1 MEEKEKRS
9 KAHSWNPNPN
19 PKSNATTMKKKHD
32 FEYCTVCK
40 LNHDQGPSHK
50 YIPSH
55 TKSLSTFLSRFQAK
69 LSDVVFFLKNPTFL
83 RLEHAARN
91 RLWCVFCDFDIDER
105 DSSFACGNAINHLAS
120 AEHLKNLKHFLW
132 KYGGGMDSV
141 DKFRILEAD
150 LAKWEKK
157 CKSLKSEA
165 ISGGPM
171 PGPSN
176 DIHNKLEYG
185 ILDTFENNSSSSFSN
200 GVMPLLYHTNEN
212 QVSHSGLSQVA
223 NVGCFVQDV
232 TASSSINSKGLTVS
246 SQGSLISNG
255 NKGSADGNFN
265 TERMN
270 KVYQHGRMTIG
281 QSSSQG
287 VQNLTQ
293 IPSKGP
299 KEAGGNVYTGAL
311 PPWFAADE
319 ENQLSIP
326 IQPVSGTLLPPSSKS
341 GKSKKLNPKRVGAAW
356 AERRKRELE
365 MEQRGEI
372 VKSDYDAN
380 WLPNFGGV
388 WQSGTRKETK
398 KEFELEKLNSVK
410 VESQSEMPIKIQ
422 PYVSKRM
429 RTGAS
434 E

>member
-1 MEEKEKRS
+1 MKKT
-9 KAHSWNPNPN
+9 KT
-19 PKSNATTMKKKHD
+19 KKKKHE

-69 LSDVVFFLKNPTFL
+69 LSDVVFFLNNPTFL

-157 CKSLKSEA
+157 CKALKTEA
-165 ISGGPM
+165 VSGGPM

-176 DIHNKLEYG
+176 DIHTKLEYG
-185 ILDTFENNSSSSFSN
+185 ILDTFQNSSSSKFSN
-200 GVMPLLYHTNEN
+200 GVMPLLDHTNEN
-212 QVSHSGLSQVA
+212 QVSHSVPSQYA
-223 NVGCFVQDV
+223 NGGCFVQDV
-232 TASSSINSKGLTVS
+232 VASSSINSQGFTVS

-255 NKGSADGNFN
+255 RKGSADVNLN
-265 TERMN
+265 NERMN
-270 KVYQHGRMTIG
+270 KVYQHGRMAMG

-287 VQNLTQ
+287 VHSLTQ
-293 IPSKGP
+293 IPYKGP
-299 KEAGGNVYTGAL
+299 KDASGNVHTGAL
-311 PPWFAADE
+311 PPWFAAE
-319 ENQLSIP
+319 EEIQLSIP
-326 IQPVSGTLLPPSSKS
+326 LQRVSATPLPLSNQA

-356 AERRKRELE
+356 AERRKREME

-372 VKSDYDAN
+372 VKNDYDAN

-388 WQSGTRKETK
+388 WQSGTRKEAR
-398 KEFELEKLNSVK
+398 KEFELEKHNLVK

>member
-1 MEEKEKRS
+1 ML
-9 KAHSWNPNPN
+9 
-19 PKSNATTMKKKHD
+19 M
-32 FEYCTVCK
+32 
-40 LNHDQGPSHK
+40 L
-50 YIPSH
+50 
-55 TKSLSTFLSRFQAK
+55 
-69 LSDVVFFLKNPTFL
+69 
-83 RLEHAARN
+83 
-91 RLWCVFCDFDIDER
+91 
-105 DSSFACGNAINHLAS
+105 SFAICCVL
-120 AEHLKNLKHFLW
+120 
-132 KYGGGMDSV
+132 
-141 DKFRILEAD
+141 
-150 LAKWEKK
+150 
-157 CKSLKSEA
+157 
-165 ISGGPM
+165 
-171 PGPSN
+171 
-176 DIHNKLEYG
+176 
-185 ILDTFENNSSSSFSN
+185 TF
-200 GVMPLLYHTNEN
+200 
-212 QVSHSGLSQVA
+212 
-223 NVGCFVQDV
+223 V
-232 TASSSINSKGLTVS
+232 TSVS